1 MPCRHEQNSHED
13 PDLQPDFV
21 SKGVGDHGPSPTQR
35 YKIQRLL
42 HGLETITRLHD
53 LPIAGRRL
61 VGAGDD
67 RQIAARFAID
77 LIEGQACRH
86 QRICAHRRP
95 LFARKPFAGRKTISL

>member
-1 MPCRHEQNSHED
+1 MNRSLARERIAFCIGSMPCRHEQNSHED

-77 LIEGQACRH
+77 LIEGH
-86 QRICAHRRP
+86 QGFPEAATR
-95 LFARKPFAGRKTISL
+95 L